1 MEWSISSL
9 RNCENPADLAM
20 DSALPAESPRV
31 PRPAP
36 PGDDIAEDMHD
47 NTLMPYIN
55 GAIGFFC
62 AFKENVSWALI
73 STSNHVPF
81 GFSAARMACIISA
94 G

>member
-9 RNCENPADLAM
+9 RNCENPADLAI
-20 DSALPAESPRV
+20 DSALLADNPRV
-31 PRPAP
+31 PSPAP
-36 PGDDIAEDMHD
+36 SGEDIADDMHD

-62 AFKENVSWALI
+62 AFKANVSCALM